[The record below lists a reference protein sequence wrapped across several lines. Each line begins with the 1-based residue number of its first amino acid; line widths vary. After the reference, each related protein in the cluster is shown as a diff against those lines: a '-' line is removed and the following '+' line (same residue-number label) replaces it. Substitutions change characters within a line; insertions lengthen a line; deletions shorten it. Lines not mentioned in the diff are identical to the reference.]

1 MTATN
6 DAEANFATCSDLAA
20 RAAAA
25 GASLLCLPEC
35 FAFIGARSGEAQAMA
50 EPLDGPLMSRYA
62 ELARSTGLWLSLGGF
77 QEAPTKPDPEGRIYN
92 THVVLSPD
100 GGTRGAYR
108 KIHLFDAPFVSLVE
122 SKQALPGE
130 ELVAVD
136 SPVGRLGLSV
146 CYDVRFPE
154 LYQALKFGMGCD
166 VLLVPAAFTVPTG
179 QAHWELLLRARA
191 VENQA
196 YVIAAAQAGMHNED
210 GNRRT
215 SYGHAMIIDPWGE
228 VVAKLDDPVGTGIA
242 VADIDVAG
250 RLEELEQK
258 MPLAVHRKYDIYGGV
273 SDA

>member
-1 MTATN
+1 
-6 DAEANFATCSDLAA
+6 
-20 RAAAA
+20 
-25 GASLLCLPEC
+25 
-35 FAFIGARSGEAQAMA
+35 
-50 EPLDGPLMSRYA
+50 
-62 ELARSTGLWLSLGGF
+62 
-77 QEAPTKPDPEGRIYN
+77 
-92 THVVLSPD
+92 
-100 GGTRGAYR
+100 
-108 KIHLFDAPFVSLVE
+108 
-122 SKQALPGE
+122 
-130 ELVAVD
+130 
-136 SPVGRLGLSV
+136 
-146 CYDVRFPE
+146 
-154 LYQALKFGMGCD
+154 MGCD

-273 SDA
+273 SGSEKAREAAAMLDAYKNNVDQATLELNG